1 MVPTSRAIRPLL
13 FLAGT
18 IADGHDLHFSA
29 VTEGAAIAALS
40 GVGVRFG
47 RMPVLRGVDLRIEPG
62 EVVGIVGPNGSG
74 KSTLLRILA
83 TLLRPTVGEA
93 TILGARVGSNGTLA
107 ARRRIALLGHHPG
120 LWGELTLIENLTFV
134 ARLAGARTDGAER
147 ALELVGLG
155 GAQNR
160 RADHSSHG
168 MQRRVEFARVLLIQP
183 DFLLLDEAHAGLD
196 KAAQALVK
204 AAVRDV
210 QERRG
215 GVVLVSHEPDRML
228 PLVSVTYHLDGGT
241 LSGRTEM
248 P

>member
-1 MVPTSRAIRPLL
+1 MGRNDASQ
-13 FLAGT
+13 
-18 IADGHDLHFSA
+18 DLHFPA
-29 VTEGAAIAALS
+29 VTEGVPIAELT

-47 RMPVLRGVDLRIEPG
+47 RMPVLRGVDLSIAPG

-83 TLLRPTVGEA
+83 TLLKPSVGDATV
-93 TILGARVGSNGTLA
+93 LGAAVPSAGILS

-120 LWGELTLIENLTFV
+120 LWGELTLLENLTFV
-134 ARLAGARTDGAER
+134 ARMAGAPTDGAGQT
-147 ALELVGLG
+147 LELVGLG

-168 MQRRVEFARVLLIQP
+168 MQRRVEFARVMLTQP
-183 DFLLLDEAHAGLD
+183 DLLLLDEAHAGLD

-204 AAVRDV
+204 AVVGEVR
-210 QERRG
+210 ERRG

-228 PLVSVTYHLDGGT
+228 PLVNATYHLEGGT
-241 LSGRTEM
+241 LLRGKD
-248 P
+248 PA